1 MPRWI
6 YEKSELGCGENP
18 QGIPVSI
25 LNMLRRRAVVSA
37 EQIEDFL
44 SPAPRA
50 TYDPALLPDL
60 QEAAVEIVDT
70 ADAGGLICVYGD
82 YDADGVTSSAMMYSV
97 LKKLSPN
104 VRFYL
109 PSRFEDGY
117 GLNMESVEDMAS
129 EGTRLLITVDCGS
142 TNLAEVRRARELGIK
157 VIVTDHHEPGE
168 EGMSDCLFINPKR
181 KDSNYPFKELSG
193 CGTAFKLLQGIQ
205 RLLAERGDERFTKQ
219 DLNDQLD
226 LVAISTVADVV
237 PLLDE
242 NRTLVKYGLHVLN
255 SLRRPGLK
263 ILADMLGLV
272 GGRISSEDIA
282 YNIAPHINSLGR
294 MSRADSAVELLAGEG
309 SDEELREKASEMIE
323 TNRQRRRTQDETA
336 EICLELAKSEHYGDL
351 FPIIK
356 APEAHEGVAGIVAG
370 KLKES
375 LYRPVC
381 IVTESAEGLL
391 KGTSRSIPEL
401 NIHDMLS
408 SCSDL
413 FVRFG
418 GHSGACGFSMD
429 PANLEELRERSE
441 AFMRRELEARPELLQ
456 EIIYIED
463 VLQAGDISEDFVGW
477 LKKLEPYGKDNER
490 PIFAIENVHPGGIYR
505 MGSEGQHLRFII
517 TKQDRRLQC
526 VLFSRAEQFLD
537 LMLSD
542 LPLDLAGELGIDEYN
557 GKRNLQFTVRDIK
570 RSELND

>member
-6 YEKSELGCGENP
+6 YEKSEPGCGDNP
-18 QGIPVSI
+18 QDIPASI
-25 LNMLRRRAVVSA
+25 LNMLRRRDVVSA

-44 SPAPRA
+44 SPVPRT

-60 QEAAVEIVDT
+60 TQAAAEIVEAVD
-70 ADAGGLICVYGD
+70 DGGLICVYGD

-104 VRFYL
+104 VRFHL

-117 GLNMESVEDMAS
+117 GLNMESVEDIAS
-129 EGTRLLITVDCGS
+129 EGTQLLITVDCGS
-142 TNLAEVRRARELGIK
+142 TNLAEVRRARELGMN
-157 VIVTDHHEPGE
+157 VIVTDHHESGE
-168 EGMSDCLFINPKR
+168 EGVPDCLFINPKR
-181 KDSNYPFKELSG
+181 KDSGYPFKELSG

-294 MSRADSAVELLAGEG
+294 MGRADSAVELLAGEG
-309 SDEELREKASEMIE
+309 SEEELREKASKMIR
-323 TNRQRRRTQDETA
+323 TNRERRRTQDETA
-336 EICLELAKSEHYGDL
+336 EICLELVKREHRGEL

-370 KLKES
+370 RLKES

-381 IVTESAEGLL
+381 IVTESADGLL

-401 NIHDMLS
+401 NMHEMLS

-429 PANLEELRERSE
+429 PSNLEELRERSE
-441 AFMRRELEARPELLQ
+441 SFMRRELEARPELLQ

-463 VLQAGDISEDFVGW
+463 VLQAGDISEYFVGW

-490 PIFAIENVHPGGIYR
+490 PVFAIENVQAGGIYR
-505 MGSEGQHLRFII
+505 MGSEGQHLRFIA

-526 VLFSRAEQFLD
+526 VLFSKAEEFLD
-537 LMLSD
+537 LLLSD
-542 LPLDLAGELGIDEYN
+542 FPLDVAGELGIDEYN
-557 GKRNLQFTVRDIK
+557 GRRNLQFTVRDIK
-570 RSELND
+570 RSKLND